1 MDGGHGGH
9 GSDIVVAVSEELI
22 DGIAHLILDVNG
34 QKHPVRPGCGIIRIE
49 SKGGNGG
56 SGGRG
61 GNGGDS
67 GRFRGRY
74 MYRGADGGPG
84 GNGGRGGNGGT
95 IRVSGPAYEKYASKI
110 ELISTPGFGGKA
122 GSAGF
127 GGYGQMNGF
136 RGQDGIGGQP
146 GEPGRIIRGEIH
158 ATKPKVPQKT
168 TIVVTSDTL
177 ATLFINGKE
186 VVNLQPNKPTKLIVH
201 PGRNSIEV
209 RSANPNSSL
218 LLKEELTISEG
229 EQVIRV
235 VKADAKLE

>member
-1 MDGGHGGH
+1 
-9 GSDIVVAVSEELI
+9 
-22 DGIAHLILDVNG
+22 
-34 QKHPVRPGCGIIRIE
+34 
-49 SKGGNGG
+49 
-56 SGGRG
+56 
-61 GNGGDS
+61 
-67 GRFRGRY
+67 
-74 MYRGADGGPG
+74 
-84 GNGGRGGNGGT
+84 
-95 IRVSGPAYEKYASKI
+95 
-110 ELISTPGFGGKA
+110 
-122 GSAGF
+122 
-127 GGYGQMNGF
+127 MNGF